1 MMVPKKSL
9 FLAGAALLCLGAD
22 TSAQQMKR
30 VSGPLRSVKLDTQTG
45 TLTRGPVVDE
55 KGAFSF
61 NTVSVMNNVSFSG
74 FAGVDTG
81 PGAPAYGPCEW
92 FVALPAYG
100 SGAPDRTGGE
110 SQFITALTFIYCSAA
125 KDTLSGGP
133 GGAAVVTFREG
144 YVLGTVANAG
154 GPTGTTVAAFSITGL
169 PANTGDSSF
178 FGNSP
183 CYFIGVGTPT
193 TVLNDGPMG
202 YGWQFSDTGTDGVL
216 AATFPWLAC
225 VQSCTGPGPDLTGGM
240 LDFVDQYCPAGSGI
254 RSSFTFGT
262 FGGTSNYFTSIS
274 MDVRQAER
282 IDSISAF
289 NNGTGVNTASMTT
302 LGVGPILGQL
312 WGLSA
317 DCSGADPAK
326 IAIFVIGFFNPP
338 PTIVPFG
345 ERLVNVTPGLFT
357 SFIVPHAGGV
367 ANLGPFPL
375 PLDVTFYNS
384 CWIAQALCGD
394 SPKAFLTNG
403 YSQTLG
409 SH

>member
-30 VSGPLRSVKLDTQTG
+30 VSGPLRSVTLDTQTG

-110 SQFITALTFIYCSAA
+110 SQFISALTFIYCSGAQ
-125 KDTLSGGP
+125 DTLSGGP
-133 GGAAVVTFREG
+133 GGSAIVTFREG
-144 YVLGTVANAG
+144 YALGTAANSG
-154 GPTGTTVAAFSITGL
+154 GPTGTEAVAFTITGL
-169 PANTGDSSF
+169 PANTGAGGF
-178 FGNSP
+178 FTASP
-183 CYFIGVGTPT
+183 CYYIGVGTPT
-193 TVLNDGPMG
+193 TVLHDGPMG
-202 YGWQFSDTGTDGVL
+202 YSWEFADLGNDGIF

-225 VQSCTGPGPDLTGGM
+225 VQSCTGPGPDKTGGM
-240 LDFVDQYCPAGSGI
+240 LDFVDQYCPKGTI

-262 FGGTSNYFTSIS
+262 FGGGSNYFTSVS
-274 MDVRQAER
+274 MDIRQAER
-282 IDSISAF
+282 IDSVNTF
-289 NNGTGVNTASMTT
+289 FNGTGVNPSVLAST
-302 LGVGPILGQL
+302 GVGPILGQN

-317 DCSGADPAK
+317 DCTGAAASK
-326 IAIFVIGFFNPP
+326 FAIFVIGFFNPP
-338 PTIVPFG
+338 PTLTPFG
-345 ERLVNVTPGLFT
+345 EKLVNTAPGLFT
-357 SFIVPHAGGV
+357 TFVIPHGGGV

-375 PLDVTFYNS
+375 PLDLSFYNS

-394 SPKAFLTNG
+394 SPKGFLTNG
-403 YSQTLG
+403 FSQTLG